1 MQHIKSMF
9 FQYRG
14 LSRAAYILFLGRMIT
29 NMGAFIWPLLT
40 LILSQKIGLS
50 ASESAYATTG
60 LSLFYLIGSI
70 AGGKLADHF
79 NRKKIIIVFD
89 IISTVFFISCAFI
102 QPGFWMILL
111 FGLAGLFA
119 SMEGPAYDALVAD
132 ATKPAEREKVYSL
145 SYLGH
150 NLGYMFGAAI
160 GGLLFNNYLP
170 LAFIFDGLTTI
181 SSTLLIILFVFP
193 IAKETLTGDEINEY
207 ENDIA
212 PETTAFALM
221 KKRPPL
227 LFFLPAVALSAFVY
241 SQWGFSLPLYTSYI
255 FGENGPAYYG
265 FLSSFNA
272 FVVILFTPIFTYLL
286 RRLPGLLKAV
296 LGVSL
301 YSASFL
307 LILGGPPYFV
317 FFLMIF
323 IFTAGEIINTIGNSP
338 YISRRVPSSHRGRL
352 SAIIGIGYGV
362 GATTSRLIIGRI
374 IDNFSYLLAFTAIIG
389 TGLAAVLLLLFVY
402 RLDKKYFPRL
412 YENLPG
418 TEKLSLSDDKT
429 PKKGSSNERKKIY

>member
-1 MQHIKSMF
+1 MQPIKSML

-14 LSRAAYILFLGRMIT
+14 LSRSAYILFLGRMIT

-40 LILSQKIGLS
+40 LILNQKIGLS
-50 ASESAYATTG
+50 AAESAYATTG
-60 LSLFYLIGSI
+60 LSIFYLVGSV

-79 NRKKIIIVFD
+79 DRKKIIIVFD
-89 IISTVFFISCAFI
+89 IISTIFFISCAFI
-102 QPGFWMILL
+102 QPGFLMILF

-145 SYLGH
+145 TYLGH

-160 GGLLFNNYLP
+160 GGLLFNDYLS

-181 SSTLLIILFVFP
+181 SSTILIILFVFP
-193 IAKETLTGDEINEY
+193 IAKETLTSDEINEY

-212 PETTAFALM
+212 PGTTIFALM

-227 LFFLPAVALSAFVY
+227 LFILPAISLSAFVY
-241 SQWGFSLPLYTSYI
+241 NQWGFSLPLYTSYV
-255 FGENGPAYYG
+255 FGEKGPAYYG

-272 FVVILFTPIFTYLL
+272 FVVILFTPVFTWLL
-286 RRLPGLLKAV
+286 RKLPGLLKSV
-296 LGVSL
+296 LGVGL
-301 YSASFL
+301 YSISFL
-307 LILGGPPYFV
+307 LIVGQPPYFV

-323 IFTAGEIINTIGNSP
+323 IFTAGEIINTIGMSP
-338 YISRRVPSSHRGRL
+338 YLSRRAPSSHRGRL

-362 GATTSRLIIGRI
+362 GVTLSRLLIGWI
-374 IDNFSYLLAFTAIIG
+374 IDNFSYPLAFAAIIG
-389 TGLAAVLLLLFVY
+389 TGLAAVSLLLFVY
-402 RLDKKYFPRL
+402 RLDKKYFPKL
-412 YENLPG
+412 YESLPL
-418 TEKLSLSDDKT
+418 TEKLSLSADKNH
-429 PKKGSSNERKKIY
+429 KKGS